1 MNKQVYAKILKCP
14 YPRLREAVVGKVFPL
29 VEISDDN
36 GKVYHYILCKEDLK
50 VNTLMDT
57 YRFLSTEVQMVR
69 VPKAGELWKWWAT
82 KPNRDYDNQVMLDHV
97 VGFEEGIVFHYKLS
111 LHGARGIL
119 IQTPIDTFLKQF
131 VREV

>member
-14 YPRLREAVVGKVFPL
+14 YPRLREAVVGKAFPL
-29 VEISDDN
+29 EEVCSLE
-36 GKVYHYILCKEDLK
+36 GKVCHYTLHSSDLT
-50 VNTLMDT
+50 VSTLMDT
-57 YRFLSTEVQMVR
+57 YRFLPTEVQAVR

-97 VGFEEGIVFHYKLS
+97 VGFEDGIVFHYKLS